1 MEITITPY
9 KHCDLVKAVGRLDS
23 NTAPDLERAFN
34 RLMEEGSRY
43 KIVFDMSEITYVS
56 SKGWWVMIE
65 TLKKCKRYRR
75 GELVLAAIPRE
86 ISESLNLVGMGKYF
100 TTFENAT
107 SGVGYF

>member
-1 MEITITPY
+1 MDVTITPY

-23 NTAPDLERAFN
+23 YTGPDLEKAFN
-34 RLMEEGSRY
+34 SLMDGSRY

-75 GELVLAAIPRE
+75 GELVLASIQSE
-86 ISESLNLVGMGKYF
+86 IRDSLNLVGMENYF
-100 TTFENAT
+100 TIFDDAT
-107 SGVGYF
+107 SAVGYF

>member
-1 MEITITPY
+1 MDITITPY
-9 KHCDLVKAVGRLDS
+9 KHCDLVKAEGRLDS
-23 NTAPDLERAFN
+23 NTAPDLEKAFN
-34 RLMEEGSRY
+34 SLMEGSRF

-75 GELVLAAIPRE
+75 GELVLAGIRNE
-86 ISESLNLVGMGKYF
+86 IRDSLNLVGMGKYF
-100 TTFENAT
+100 TSFDDAT